1 MKLIYTALL
10 IGSFAL
16 AEEIKIGNTYFKEY
30 INPFMSIFKE
40 AKQGDVNIQVKDE
53 MLKLKVKSNQDSG
66 NYLHNINNSYEFDK
80 KSMKNTIAN
89 MLQEQYNITPSG
101 TNILVDID
109 NINVYIDYQELNS
122 AQSLTNSNSLISS
135 IEVSADYTINVE
147 GKEVYKKTFKLS
159 TLDDTNKFDR
169 YIGILTMDE
178 LGGNSTDIQE
188 VVGGFIERNI
198 YISLLEAKEQLKLN
212 IKK

>member
-10 IGSFAL
+10 IGSFAF

-30 INPFMSIFKE
+30 TNPFMSIFKE

-53 MLKLKVKSNQDSG
+53 MLKLKVKSNHDSG
-66 NYLHNINNSYEFDK
+66 NYLHNVNNSYEFDK

-89 MLQEQYNITPSG
+89 MLQEQYNITPIG

-122 AQSLTNSNSLISS
+122 AQSLTNANSLISS
-135 IEVSADYTINVE
+135 IEVSADYSINVE
-147 GKEVYKKTFKLS
+147 GKEIYKKTFKLS
-159 TLDDTNKFDR
+159 TLDDTNKIDR
-169 YIGILTMDE
+169 YIGILTADE

-198 YISLLEAKEQLKLN
+198 YISLLEVKEQIKLN

>member
-10 IGSFAL
+10 IGSFAF

-30 INPFMSIFKE
+30 TNPFMSIFKE

-53 MLKLKVKSNQDSG
+53 MLKLKVKSNHDSG
-66 NYLHNINNSYEFDK
+66 NYLHNVNNSYEFDK

-89 MLQEQYNITPSG
+89 MLQEQYNITPIG

-122 AQSLTNSNSLISS
+122 AQSLTNANSLISS

-147 GKEVYKKTFKLS
+147 GKEIYKKTFKLS
-159 TLDDTNKFDR
+159 TLDDTNKIDR
-169 YIGILTMDE
+169 YIGILTADE

-198 YISLLEAKEQLKLN
+198 YISLLEVKEQIKLN